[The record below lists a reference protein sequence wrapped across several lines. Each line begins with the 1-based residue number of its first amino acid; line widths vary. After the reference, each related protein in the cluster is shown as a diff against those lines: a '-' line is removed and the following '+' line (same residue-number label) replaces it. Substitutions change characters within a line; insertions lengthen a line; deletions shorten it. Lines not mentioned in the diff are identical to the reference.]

1 MTEAIEI
8 RRVIIVRHGAV
19 EPQWKTICYGAMDV
33 PLCSRWMAESQD
45 LVSSLAKLRPSL
57 ILHSGLTRTHW
68 LAERIADRLLV
79 NGFAAE
85 QVLPDARLRERNFGQ
100 WEGRTWDEVFASDPE
115 HFHDLVMKPET
126 YRPPGGETTRQ
137 MQLRM
142 LEWFE
147 QLPPLATIVAISH
160 SGPCA
165 SLAGGLLGLPAD
177 QWTDWML
184 GYGEA
189 IVFEQMDATRCGVN
203 IRRGVL
209 SDD

>member
-1 MTEAIEI
+1 MTEAIEN

-33 PLCSRWMAESQD
+33 PLCSVWMTESQD

-57 ILHSGLTRTHW
+57 ILHSGLTRTRW
-68 LAERIADRLLV
+68 LAERIAEQILADGTAL
-79 NGFAAE
+79 E
-85 QVLPDARLRERNFGQ
+85 QVLSDARLRERNYGQ
-100 WEGRTWDEVFASDPE
+100 WEGRTWDDVFASDPE

-126 YRPPGGETTRQ
+126 YRPPGGETTRE

-147 QLPPLATIVAISH
+147 QLPPLGTIIAISH

-165 SLAGGLLGLPAD
+165 SLAGAVLGLPAD
-177 QWTDWML
+177 QWTNWML

-189 IVFEQMDATRCGVN
+189 IVIESTDAMKNVFNVTRGIGERV
-203 IRRGVL
+203 
-209 SDD
+209 